1 MTWVRGLGAVVA
13 GFVAM
18 AVVVMVATAV
28 GSQMPGIVKDG
39 AATPLWLVINLS
51 YSLAAAVIGG
61 WVAAHLAPRR
71 RWAHGAV
78 LASFVALSWLL
89 GGVQPMPG
97 EPDWYPQAITV
108 IGIAGILAGAFWR
121 DQRE

>member
-51 YSLAAAVIGG
+51 YSLAAAVIG
-61 WVAAHLAPRR
+61 
-71 RWAHGAV
+71 
-78 LASFVALSWLL
+78 
-89 GGVQPMPG
+89 
-97 EPDWYPQAITV
+97 IT
-108 IGIAGILAGAFWR
+108 GILAGAFWR